1 MRRVVSATVNS
12 GESIDAG
19 SRHHL
24 HRLHHQECLPF
35 EVSNYKRSLTYIIMI
50 YDSIMRSLLILLL
63 SSPLTAGFLYHLS
76 TSVSACKSLY
86 SNRVTRHSECL
97 FYRRSGKNHK
107 ARQNE
112 LLMVKGDSDT
122 NPFYRGQDA
131 YQILEVPRGADKKV
145 IKSSY
150 RKAVSTWHPDKFP
163 DDDKKKAE
171 GNLRMEKINRAWY
184 CLGDDDRKRRYD
196 QFGEQGVGSSASSEE
211 QIKAAGSPMSSG
223 GFGGG
228 QGSGAVDVNDIS
240 DIFDAFFGG
249 SEGGR
254 AGGGFGRGQQQRQK
268 PRNMNVPV
276 AGTTFL
282 NISFFSSNNVVKNAA
297 FGCYKCRIY

>member
-1 MRRVVSATVNS
+1 
-12 GESIDAG
+12 
-19 SRHHL
+19 
-24 HRLHHQECLPF
+24 
-35 EVSNYKRSLTYIIMI
+35 MI
-50 YDSIMRSLLILLL
+50 YNMAVPFSLLLL
-63 SSPLTAGFLYHLS
+63 SLPF
-76 TSVSACKSLY
+76 SAAFVPHASSRGLISKSADTCNPNY
-86 SNRVTRHSECL
+86 RKCDSFDNYQTEKQRVIKHS
-97 FYRRSGKNHK
+97 K
-107 ARQNE
+107 
-112 LLMVKGDSDT
+112 LLMAKGDGDT
-122 NPFYRGQDA
+122 NPYYKGQDA
-131 YQILEVPRGADKKV
+131 YQILEVPRGADKKD

-211 QIKAAGSPMSSG
+211 QIKAAGSPMGG

-228 QGSGAVDVNDIS
+228 GGGGGAVDVNDIS

-254 AGGGFGRGQQQRQK
+254 GGGFNRGQQQQRQK
-268 PRNMNVPV
+268 PRNMNVPI
-276 AGTTFL
+276 AGTLPSLSCNYHILTL
-282 NISFFSSNNVVKNAA
+282 
-297 FGCYKCRIY
+297 YLP